1 MTKKILSIFLAV
13 LILVMIP
20 INSSAQSVIQPR
32 YLYTSSHTT
41 NLIINNDVAI
51 VESCVNGYSEATSIK
66 MTVTLQKKV
75 LWWWD
80 DVTEWSNIAPR
91 NYLSIS
97 ESTTVGSGTYRAKL
111 VAVVCSGTESETIE
125 GYSSEKTN

>member
-1 MTKKILSIFLAV
+1 
-13 LILVMIP
+13 
-20 INSSAQSVIQPR
+20 VI
-32 YLYTSSHTT
+32 YC
-41 NLIINNDVAI
+41 INNNVAL
-51 VESCVNGYSEATSIK
+51 VESFVSGYSTATSIK
-66 MTVTLQKKV
+66 MTLTLQKKV

-80 DVTEWSNIAPR
+80 DVAEWSDIAPNR
-91 NYLSIS
+91 TLSMS